1 MSIWFN
7 ISYVRF
13 QELNLAVCGS
23 QVVGLVPQDAIMLAA
38 DHYMKEDNLFLLED
52 DQKIRLV
59 SVLEKKTPLE
69 GVLVKM
75 YYLYVSIFS

>member
-1 MSIWFN
+1 MSICFLFV
-7 ISYVRF
+7 SF

-38 DHYMKEDNLFLLED
+38 EHYMKEDNLFLLED

-59 SVLEKKTPLE
+59 SLRDKDFRKE
-69 GVLVKM
+69 
-75 YYLYVSIFS
+75 